1 MIHTNYTYYSKS
13 SVSKEILGR
22 THTTSRLLAAKYFA
36 QRKNLPLKEFLK
48 LYSVSK

>member
-1 MIHTNYTYYSKS
+1 MIYSNYTYHSKADKT
-13 SVSKEILGR
+13 KEILGQ
-22 THTTSRLLAAKYFA
+22 THINGRLLAAKYFA